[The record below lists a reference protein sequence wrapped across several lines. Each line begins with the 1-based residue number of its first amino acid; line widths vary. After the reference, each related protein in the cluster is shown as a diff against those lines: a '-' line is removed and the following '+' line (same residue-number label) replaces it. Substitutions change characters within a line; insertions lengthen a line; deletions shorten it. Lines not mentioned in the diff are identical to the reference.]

1 MGAAEEAVLAL
12 VEGVV
17 AEESIAEDGEHICQL
32 GAKGWLTDK
41 AVPKTRT
48 PFRIV

>member
-17 AEESIAEDGEHICQL
+17 AEESIAEDGEHFFFVRL
-32 GAKGWLTDK
+32 EG
-41 AVPKTRT
+41 RER
-48 PFRIV
+48 RIGRRVGRRRF